1 MINERC
7 YFMGGAA
14 DGCIISISPRVK
26 EISIPVSL
34 GPAPYFVSQDTNL
47 LKPPVLRFGVNQY
60 SRTRLTHPAPHPLHG
75 EWPLTVY
82 ALTKVT

>member
-1 MINERC
+1 MIYERC

-14 DGCIISISPRVK
+14 DGCIIPISPHVK

-34 GPAPYFVSQDTNL
+34 GPAPYFVSHDTDLFN
-47 LKPPVLRFGVNQY
+47 PPALRFSVNRY
-60 SRTRLTHPAPHPLHG
+60 SRTMLTHPAPHPLHG

-82 ALTKVT
+82 TWTND